1 MKAVYLRGVTS
12 GVRVMGAFINAISHR
27 LSVRVSE
34 SHDDS
39 RYERTVRN
47 GAETISFWPR
57 RWKSPTVLPT
67 LPRKINVVEPE
78 FSPPLIFPPRLLIF
92 LSSSRRYVC
101 VCVCVYSTSL
111 SSPSFSS
118 SYPPPLLPVFSP
130 FSFLSFSR
138 VRRYRDTR
146 NDPSIPFFPRSIL
159 LSHLYVTQR
168 ENALPVCDMERNNG
182 NGNNNESE
190 KHQPRTNAIYT
201 R

>member
-101 VCVCVYSTSL
+101 VCIQHLCPVHLSL
-111 SSPSFSS
+111 LLIPLPSCPFF
-118 SYPPPLLPVFSP
+118 PP

>member
-92 LSSSRRYVC
+92 LSSSRRYMRVC
-101 VCVCVYSTSL
+101 VCVHSTSL

-130 FSFLSFSR
+130 LFFLIFLTSSQISR
-138 VRRYRDTR
+138 
-146 NDPSIPFFPRSIL
+146 
-159 LSHLYVTQR
+159 H
-168 ENALPVCDMERNNG
+168 A
-182 NGNNNESE
+182 
-190 KHQPRTNAIYT
+190 
-201 R
+201 

>member
-67 LPRKINVVEPE
+67 LSRKINVVEPE

-92 LSSSRRYVC
+92 LSSSRRYTC

-130 FSFLSFSR
+130 LFFLIFLTSSQISR
-138 VRRYRDTR
+138 
-146 NDPSIPFFPRSIL
+146 
-159 LSHLYVTQR
+159 H
-168 ENALPVCDMERNNG
+168 A
-182 NGNNNESE
+182 
-190 KHQPRTNAIYT
+190 
-201 R
+201 

>member
-92 LSSSRRYVC
+92 LFSSRRYMRVC
-101 VCVCVYSTSL
+101 VCVCVFNIFVQSIFL
-111 SSPSFSS
+111 FFLSPSPLARFF
-118 SYPPPLLPVFSP
+118 PP
-130 FSFLSFSR
+130 FLSYLSLEFADIATR
-138 VRRYRDTR
+138 VTTH
-146 NDPSIPFFPRSIL
+146 PSHFFPDRFCYRI
-159 LSHLYVTQR
+159 
-168 ENALPVCDMERNNG
+168 CM
-182 NGNNNESE
+182 
-190 KHQPRTNAIYT
+190 
-201 R
+201 